1 MKTIRIISML
11 VAMLFAST
19 AVSARGPLLRYGVE
33 WGYTPMAYE
42 AHHLNYIAKEGF
54 RVDDNDS
61 GGKFASNASLLVDF
75 GVNLTDNFSLGL
87 YFGYTGISED
97 NRVLPLS
104 MRMTWFP
111 KGITSDGFLCYAEAG
126 AGFHMPRLDVPGR
139 PAAFLTGAGAGYH
152 LALSRSMGLD
162 FQIGLRESLDHALIP
177 EPDGSGYV
185 SGQNI
190 RKNNA
195 AYSALNI
202 TIGLTF

>member
-1 MKTIRIISML
+1 MKILRYISIL
-11 VAMLFAST
+11 SAMLLACT
-19 AVSARGPLLRYGVE
+19 AASARGSLFRYGVE
-33 WGYTPMAYE
+33 WGYTPMVYE
-42 AHHLNYIAKEGF
+42 AHHLNYIAREGF

-61 GGKFASNASLLVDF
+61 GGKFNSNALLLMDF

-87 YFGYTGISED
+87 YFGYAGLSED

-111 KGITSDGFLCYAEAG
+111 KGITTDGFMCYAEAG
-126 AGFHMPRLDVPGR
+126 AGFHLPWQDVPKR
-139 PAAFLTGAGAGYH
+139 NAAFLASAGAGYH

-190 RKNNA
+190 RKNNT